1 MLCVMSAVHAVLM
14 GVEVSEC
21 LWWFPS
27 SDGFL
32 GGVALGVGVFLVL
45 VLALV
50 VLWFSMCGR

>member
-1 MLCVMSAVHAVLM
+1 M